1 VRQQVKFLMLSCFFV
16 VLFFLARTY
25 SWLMQA
31 LNDFV
36 CIFAYATS
44 YDIKVSFFLIYAAFC
59 CFLLFVSCD
68 RKVSLDIKK
77 VEKASFVLVFLL
89 AFFGIFSHFAFLLYR
104 ELPFSFQGKYWFWL
118 DGVGDT
124 TSLHHLHTLK
134 PTWYYA
140 ISFFKAQHFFGR
152 LDPAT
157 MLKPLSFVGAG
168 YPATEILPP
177 WFFYLSFFICF
188 SLFVLLS
195 IILVQKAQEWKKE
208 KIVFLPLYVI
218 SSFSL
223 LSYLV
228 DGGMF
233 THQFVFAFNCFVF
246 LLRYRAQR
254 PLKSYKPEFLFCTFS
269 ILLLLLFHT
278 YANIFLFYF
287 PFYIAL
293 LVLYAGSIALF
304 FVFRSK
310 PGVALVIIGLFYVVF
325 SQGMVLAQGYVFN
338 RDPLYQQVSFLK
350 GDIVWITT
358 YFQKLPLKVVYDHD
372 PVVIYEDIIE
382 HDMKLVDYAH
392 KRGLDKKWVFNQIKV
407 ACFSDQECSKPLQ
420 PDFRCFLGSV
430 KVLGGDRKKAGVYKN
445 EFFEVRLTGHP
456 KQENHYDLVFCVD
469 SKVSPLNFYT
479 TYVIL
484 KDILETE
491 KFTICSLQAK

>member
-1 VRQQVKFLMLSCFFV
+1 MRKQFGFLFLSCFFFS
-16 VLFFLARTY
+16 LFFLARAY
-25 SWLMQA
+25 PWLMQA

-44 YDIKVSFFLIYAAFC
+44 YDIKVSFFLVYATFC
-59 CFLLFVSCD
+59 CFLLFVSYD
-68 RKVSLDIKK
+68 RKFSLDVKK
-77 VEKASFVLVFLL
+77 VEKSSFVLIFLL
-89 AFFGIFSHFAFLLYR
+89 AFFGIFSHFVFLLYR
-104 ELPFSFQGKYWFWL
+104 ELPFSLKGKYWFWL

-124 TSLHHLHTLK
+124 TSLHHIHTLK
-134 PTWYYA
+134 PTWYYVV
-140 ISFFKAQHFFGR
+140 SFFKAQHFFGR

-177 WFFYLSFFICF
+177 WFFCLSFFICF

-208 KIVFLPLYVI
+208 KIVFLPLYII

-228 DGGMF
+228 DGGIF

-246 LLRYRAQR
+246 LLRYRAER
-254 PLKSYKPEFLFCTFS
+254 SLKSYKPELLFCIFS

-278 YANIFLFYF
+278 YINIFLFYF
-287 PFYIAL
+287 LYYIAL
-293 LVLYAGSIALF
+293 LALYAGSIALF
-304 FVFRSK
+304 FIFRSK
-310 PGVALVIIGLFYVVF
+310 PWIVLVIISFFYVIF
-325 SQGMVLAQGYVFN
+325 SQGMALAQGYVFN

-350 GDIVWITT
+350 GDVVWITT
-358 YFQKLPLKVVYDHD
+358 YFQKLPLKVVHDHS
-372 PVVIYEDIIE
+372 PIVVYEDI
-382 HDMKLVDYAH
+382 VDRDRSLASYTQE
-392 KRGLDKKWVFNQIKV
+392 RGLDKKWVFNQIKV
-407 ACFSDQECSKPLQ
+407 VCFADQECSKPLQ

-430 KVLGGDRKKAGVYKN
+430 KVWGVYKKKAGVYKN
-445 EFFEVRLTGHP
+445 EFFEVRLSEHP
-456 KQENHYDLVFCVD
+456 KQENHYDLVFCID
-469 SKVSPLNFYT
+469 SKVSPLNFNT

-491 KFTICSLQAK
+491 KFTICSLQVK